1 VFSGLALWRVGVLD
15 HPLYELLLFMAALL
29 LAYSGSR

>member
-15 HPLYELLLFMAALL
+15 HPLYELLFVHGCFTPCLT
-29 LAYSGSR
+29 